1 MTLEEA
7 MARRDIT
14 PEVLAAALGVPQTRV
29 IRWITGQGKP
39 HPFLYPRLRE
49 LLGLTWNDFNNQLKV
64 NL

>member
-14 PEVLAAALGVPQTRV
+14 PEVLAAALGVPRTR
-29 IRWITGQGKP
+29 ITKWITGKGKP

-49 LLGLTWNDFNNQLKV
+49 LLGLTWDEFNNQLKV